1 MTHSGPLHARLSLF
15 WVSVAL
21 MSTRNLTH
29 LLRPQSSALIGASDR
44 PGHMGAVT
52 WRNLTTSGFSG
63 RLYPVNPRHARLA
76 DSVVYPSI
84 AAVPEVPDLAVIVT
98 PAKTVPGIVGE
109 LADKGVKAAVI
120 ISAGFGSDGAALKQ
134 TMLAAGRPSTLR
146 ILGPN

>member
-1 MTHSGPLHARLSLF
+1 MTHSGPLQARLSPF

-29 LLRPQSSALIGASDR
+29 LLRPQSIALIGASDR

-63 RLYPVNPRHARLA
+63 RLYAVNPRHAQLGDA
-76 DSVVYPSI
+76 VVYPNI

-98 PAKTVPGIVGE
+98 PAKAVPGIVGE

-120 ISAGFGSDGAALKQ
+120 ISAGFGGSDGAALKQ
-134 TMLAAGRPSTLR
+134 AMLAAGRPST
-146 ILGPN
+146 